1 MEIKFYNMAGTLL
14 FARDDMEEGHWT
26 QEEMSVNLTFPFDRE
41 KAITRGMRLLFADP
55 ATGDLQLFE
64 IRHLTNTEP
73 EHYQQIVAESV
84 AISELSDEHINQ
96 QEITNKTPTQALG
109 GILTGTLWSV
119 GNVTATNVSSCNIG
133 RGSVW
138 QAVGTIQTNW
148 NVYIT
153 PRVTVSANGNISG
166 RYLDIAPAQGTWRGL
181 RLSVDKNMADAAV
194 TYDDTEILTAL
205 YGYGGSVEVSGQDE
219 MQELTFEDEVWTA
232 TADHPAK
239 PAGQTYIEDPA
250 ATALYG
256 RNGRPRFG
264 YYQNGDIKDADVLLE
279 KTWEALKLTREPRI
293 SISGTTADL
302 RRLGY
307 NDVPLRLHDTAI
319 IEIPETG
326 EKFQKQIIRL
336 DIDLLDPTA
345 NRPEIGD
352 YIPNIIYINRETAE
366 RASGGGVGGR
376 GQTNVEYERQE
387 FHTNIDRNDYL
398 ISLKATQEDM
408 DTVDEILRQAGIEL
422 DAQTGVIV
430 YHTDNALMLQ
440 SKLNVQAGRIDIV
453 IDQGGNVKAG
463 VIIDAANQQLS
474 GSAVKILA
482 DIIDIDGLVTALK
495 AKNIGCGDLHVE
507 GEGEF
512 LQTIYAE
519 NWIHTDESLSAG
531 TTVTAGTGFMITG
544 SNDTATWQSTSVV
557 TGVTVGAAHDYVYH
571 DQYGQEQ
578 LANGKLV
585 TAVTANTLHY
595 LGSVPT

>member
-1 MEIKFYNMAGTLL
+1 
-14 FARDDMEEGHWT
+14 
-26 QEEMSVNLTFPFDRE
+26 
-41 KAITRGMRLLFADP
+41 
-55 ATGDLQLFE
+55 
-64 IRHLTNTEP
+64 
-73 EHYQQIVAESV
+73 
-84 AISELSDEHINQ
+84 
-96 QEITNKTPTQALG
+96 
-109 GILTGTLWSV
+109 
-119 GNVTATNVSSCNIG
+119 
-133 RGSVW
+133 VW
-138 QAVGTIQTNW
+138 DAVITIQSNW

-153 PRVTVSANGNISG
+153 PRVVISSAGAITG
-166 RYLDIAPAQGTWRGL
+166 RYLDISPAQGTWRGL
-181 RLSVDKNMADAAV
+181 RLSVDKNMTDAAV

-264 YYQNGDIKDADVLLE
+264 FYQNGDIKDAGVLLE

-366 RASGGGVGGR
+366 RASGGGGGGR

-430 YHTDNALMLQ
+430 YHADNALMLQ
-440 SKLNVQAGRIDIV
+440 AKLNVQASKINLVVEDTSQGSRIR
-453 IDQGGNVKAG
+453 AG
-463 VIIDAANQQLS
+463 VIIDAANQQLGGQS
-474 GSAVKILA
+474 SVKISA
-482 DIIDIDGLVTALK
+482 DIIDIDGLLRAQAVQTAF
-495 AKNIGCGDLHVE
+495 ANIDHIVGNLEVDGGLTVGGALAVDAIDAD
-507 GEGEF
+507 GYRF
-512 LQTIYAE
+512 IPKY
-519 NWIHTDESLSAG
+519 
-531 TTVTAGTGFMITG
+531 TT
-544 SNDTATWQSTSVV
+544 VV
-557 TGVTVGAAHDYVYH
+557 TGVTLNGDGAHDFVWLDNQQMSH
-571 DQYGQEQ
+571 TQ
-578 LANGKLV
+578 NGRLV
-585 TAVTANTLHY
+585 ISVQTDTLHY
-595 LGSVPT
+595 LGEQVSN

>member
-1 MEIKFYNMAGTLL
+1 MEIKFYNTAGTLL

-96 QEITNKTPTQALG
+96 QEITDKTPAQALG

-153 PRVTVSANGNISG
+153 PRVTISANGSISG

-194 TYDDTEILTAL
+194 TYDDSEILTAL
-205 YGYGGSVEVSGQDE
+205 YGYGGSVEVAGQDE

-232 TADHPAK
+232 TTDHPAK

-366 RASGGGVGGR
+366 RASGGGSGGR

-440 SKLNVQAGRIDIV
+440 AKLNVQASKINLVVEDTSQGSRIR
-453 IDQGGNVKAG
+453 AG
-463 VIIDAANQQLS
+463 VIIDAANQQLGGQS
-474 GSAVKILA
+474 SVKISA
-482 DIIDIDGLVTALK
+482 DIIDIDGLLRAQAVQTAF
-495 AKNIGCGDLHVE
+495 ANIDTLVGNLDVYGAVSIGGALTVDQINAD
-507 GEGEF
+507 GYPF
-512 LQTIYAE
+512 IPKY
-519 NWIHTDESLSAG
+519 
-531 TTVTAGTGFMITG
+531 TT
-544 SNDTATWQSTSVV
+544 VV
-557 TGVTVGAAHDYVYH
+557 TGVTLNGDGAHDFVWLDNQQMSH
-571 DQYGQEQ
+571 TQ
-578 LANGKLV
+578 NGRLV
-585 TAVTANTLHY
+585 ISVQTDTLHY
-595 LGSVPT
+595 LGEWVSN

>member
-1 MEIKFYNMAGTLL
+1 MEIKFYNTAGTLL
-14 FARDDMEEGHWT
+14 FTRDDMEEGHWT

-119 GNVTATNVSSCNIG
+119 GNVTATNVSSCNIS

-181 RLSVDKNMADAAV
+181 RLSVDKNMTDAAV

-205 YGYGGSVEVSGQDE
+205 YGYGGSVEVAGQDDL
-219 MQELTFEDEVWTA
+219 QELTFKDEVWAA

-264 YYQNGDIKDADVLLE
+264 FYQNGDIKDAGILLE

-366 RASGGGVGGR
+366 RASGGGGGGR
-376 GQTNVEYERQE
+376 GQTNTEYERQE
-387 FHTNIDRNDYL
+387 FHTDIEANKYQ

-408 DTVDEILRQAGIEL
+408 NTVNEILRQAGIEL

-463 VIIDAANQQLS
+463 VIVDAINAAGSTVTIQADHIDMQAVTTSITGWLEANNVDIGWLEVLNSLS
-474 GSAVKILA
+474 VLGAS
-482 DIIDIDGLVTALK
+482 
-495 AKNIGCGDLHVE
+495 
-507 GEGEF
+507 EF
-512 LQTIYAE
+512 TTV
-519 NWIHTDESLSAG
+519 NCSSLSADG
-531 TTVTAGTGFMITG
+531 GIDCATLEVDGSTA
-544 SNDTATWQSTSVV
+544 SWQSTSVV

-585 TAVTANTLHY
+585 TAVTAQTIHY
-595 LGSVPT
+595 LGSAPT